1 MCGCRWTATCVI
13 CQCLADT
20 FLMICI
26 FSKIFGGF
34 FWVLAVKVK
43 VPMLFAAPVFTGW
56 MDDGLS
62 VTY

>member
-1 MCGCRWTATCVI
+1 
-13 CQCLADT
+13 
-20 FLMICI
+20 MICI